1 MESGDIGR
9 FLNAHGNFFYFFIL
23 VIFWGDRLIIWWILG
38 ALPFWIFAYTKY
50 LYVLMQRHK
59 SKLLS
64 VLNYEIHIGLSFVIY
79 FNISI
84 LIDCIFGLQVI
95 VGLDCL
101 DKQLLIYNDGTNLS
115 CLFLSLLTIL
125 IVNLNNINSQQR
137 LLAGSLYI
145 FHVV

>member
-1 MESGDIGR
+1 M
-9 FLNAHGNFFYFFIL
+9 
-23 VIFWGDRLIIWWILG
+23 
-38 ALPFWIFAYTKY
+38 
-50 LYVLMQRHK
+50 
-59 SKLLS
+59 
-64 VLNYEIHIGLSFVIY
+64 
-79 FNISI
+79 
-84 LIDCIFGLQVI
+84 I

-145 FHVV
+145 YIPCSLREFQLINLWPGSEICLLFFQVLDNLPHDLIYSENQVSPWKEVWVANQDG